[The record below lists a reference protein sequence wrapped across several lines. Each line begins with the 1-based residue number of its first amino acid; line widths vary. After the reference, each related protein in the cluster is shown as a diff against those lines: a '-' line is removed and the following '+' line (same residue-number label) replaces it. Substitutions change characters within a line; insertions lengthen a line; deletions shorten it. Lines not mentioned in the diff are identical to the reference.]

1 MPRGIQTD
9 GGRPDRFLDR
19 IARPLDGGLARARAR
34 GLREHEGVAGDD
46 PDLHERQ
53 QQEEQDRQQ
62 QGELDGRGTAFVRAI
77 SRHFRQPDR

>member
-1 MPRGIQTD
+1 MLKHVT
-9 GGRPDRFLDR
+9 RPS
-19 IARPLDGGLARARAR
+19 AR

-53 QQEEQDRQQ
+53 QQEEEDRQQ
-62 QGELDGRGTAFVRAI
+62 QRELDRRGTAFATAI